1 MSPPSSASLH
11 QCYQTFLTPDY
22 FQQLQSTLAG
32 HQGIYAPP
40 LVMWLMIWQQL
51 YGNGTL
57 SDAVEQVRLGQP
69 CGLLG
74 KHKRIREGTVSANT
88 GAYSEARKRLTVERM
103 SEVAQHL
110 FEEVLQVSAE
120 PARVNGVYLLDGS
133 GLLLA
138 HTRSLVKA
146 FPPARNQ
153 HGISHWPVMRVV
165 VAHSLANGAALQ
177 PCWGP
182 MFGKD
187 AVSEQS
193 LSEEIMQRLPAKSVV
208 LGDRNFGVFSV
219 AYAARRHGH
228 DVVVRLTKVRA
239 QKIMGG
245 SLPKRTAERKRKWSP
260 SRDDCRSHPKIPKDA
275 CIEGRL
281 VIGRVR
287 RGRQVVVLYLFTT
300 VSLPADELVELYG
313 RRWNI
318 ETDLRSLKQ
327 TLHLGHLRCQS
338 KDMVAKELIA
348 GVMAYN
354 LVRAVQIAAAKEAG
368 GEPRGMSFA
377 QVLGVVN
384 AWLPRLLTVSS
395 RPALY
400 KLFQGL
406 LRSAVPHRLIKR
418 KRRRRYPRAIWG
430 RPQEYARRTV
440 GRK

>member
-1 MSPPSSASLH
+1 VSLPSSTSLRL
-11 QCYQTFLTPDY
+11 CYQTILTPDH
-22 FQQLQSTLAG
+22 FQQLRSPQAG

-40 LVMWLMIWQQL
+40 LVIWLMIWQQL
-51 YGNGTL
+51 YGNRTL
-57 SDAVEQVRLGQP
+57 AAAVQQVRSGQP

-88 GAYSEARKRLTVERM
+88 GAYSEARKRLTVDRM
-103 SEVAQHL
+103 SKVAQHL
-110 FEEVLQVSAE
+110 FDEVLQLSAE
-120 PARVNGVYLLDGS
+120 PARINGVYLLDGS

-138 HTRSLVKA
+138 HNRNLVKA

-153 HGISHWPVMRVV
+153 HGISHWPVMRVL
-165 VAHSLANGAALQ
+165 VAHNLANGAALE

-182 MFGKD
+182 MFGKA

-193 LSEEIMQRLPAKSVV
+193 LAEKMLQRLPAKSVL
-208 LGDRNFGVFSV
+208 LGDRNFGVLSV
-219 AYAARRHGH
+219 AYAARSQGH
-228 DVVVRLTKVRA
+228 DVLVRLTKVRA

-245 SLPKRTAERKRKWSP
+245 SLPKRKAERNVQWRP
-260 SRDDCRSHPKIPKDA
+260 SRDDRRAHPKIPKDA

-281 VIGRVR
+281 VIRHVR

-300 VSLPADELVELYG
+300 LSLPADELVQLYG

-338 KDMVAKELIA
+338 QDMVAKELIA

-354 LVRAVQIAAAKEAG
+354 LVRAVQIAAAKETG
-368 GEPRGMSFA
+368 VEPRQMSFA
-377 QVLGVVN
+377 QVLGVVTT
-384 AWLPRLLTVSS
+384 WLPRLLVVSS
-395 RPALY
+395 QPALH

-406 LRSAVPHRLIKR
+406 LRSALPHRLIKR
-418 KRRRRYPRAIWG
+418 KRRRRYPRAIWS

-440 GRK
+440 GKK